1 MAKLPRGRYSQEFKV
16 RAVSMVM
23 DDGIGVTETAR
34 RLSISS
40 KTLANWVVQYKKD
53 DKSLK
58 SPSGIDEREAE
69 NSRLRKENAQL
80 RMERDILK
88 KAAVYFAKESL

>member
-16 RAVSMVM
+16 RAVSMVL

-40 KTLANWVVQYKKD
+40 KSKKRQNLQ
-53 DKSLK
+53 KS
-58 SPSGIDEREAE
+58 
-69 NSRLRKENAQL
+69 
-80 RMERDILK
+80 
-88 KAAVYFAKESL
+88 V